1 MSYHRPNRSA
11 SQRVSYLRRM
21 SILATSLGPVTAVPI
36 SVAAPRRSASGIL
49 VNASY
54 FGGDG
59 AMYRG
64 DGKAVRF
71 LFMTMSDLLF
81 THFGAKF
88 AIPNILTND
97 MVKHAACAAPSS
109 SSGLVPG
116 FSP

>member
-1 MSYHRPNRSA
+1 MPRILVVTVRCTEVMEKPSA
-11 SQRVSYLRRM
+11 SFS
-21 SILATSLGPVTAVPI
+21 
-36 SVAAPRRSASGIL
+36 
-49 VNASY
+49 
-54 FGGDG
+54 
-59 AMYRG
+59 
-64 DGKAVRF
+64 
-71 LFMTMSDLLF
+71 MTMSDLLF